1 MECYGVQAVNNSY
14 LYLAFTKNVAREQ
27 AMPFFVRIA
36 LMARGD
42 ELRLKEIVLTAGR
55 RAVRGHFATVTMF
68 VGNAICE
75 YLSPTP
81 DAKNSPA
88 NYLGG
93 RQYS

>member
-27 AMPFFVRIA
+27 AMPCFVRIA
-36 LMARGD
+36 LMARGE

-55 RAVRGHFATVTMF
+55 RAVRALFATVTMF
-68 VGNAICE
+68 AGNAIGE
-75 YLSPTP
+75 YLSPTL

>member
-36 LMARGD
+36 LMARGE

-55 RAVRGHFATVTMF
+55 RAVRGLFATVTMF
-68 VGNAICE
+68 AGNAIGE
-75 YLSPTP
+75 YLSPIL
-81 DAKNSPA
+81 DEKDSSAS
-88 NYLGG
+88 YLGG
-93 RQYS
+93 RQ